1 MEHTREKAKRLAILK
16 QLIKDLHAGAAFD
29 EVKLRFGELIKDVSP
44 GEIAEM
50 EQALIAEGMPEEE
63 IKRLCD
69 VHAAL
74 FADMLTKP
82 AGPKLG
88 EGHPVHTFQLENK
101 ALGEV
106 ARELRGQF
114 TALGDPPDTD
124 EFKRQVDGIRAS
136 LDKLAEVEKHYLRK
150 ENQLFPVMEKLG
162 ITGPPKVM
170 WAVHDDIR
178 ALLKKTKAAL
188 ESADA
193 TSVVDNG
200 VAFLT
205 KLEDMISK
213 EENILFPMVLE
224 RFSDEEWQTVKAGE
238 EEIGYTLVEPREYA
252 KAPAPSPASA
262 PAPASASEHADALKL
277 STGALTPEQVDLMLT
292 HLPVDVSF
300 VDENDEVRYYSD
312 VKDRI
317 FPRSPGVI
325 GRKVQNCHP
334 PASVHIVQKILD
346 AFRSGKKDVAEF
358 WLELQGKFVHIRYFA
373 VRDGEGKYRGTLEVS
388 QDVTGI
394 RQLKGER
401 RLLDW

>member
-1 MEHTREKAKRLAILK
+1 MEHTPEKAERLAILK

-29 EVKLRFGELIKDVSP
+29 EVKRRFGELIKNVSP

-74 FADMLTKP
+74 FQDMLKQPTKLQV
-82 AGPKLG
+82 AK
-88 EGHPVHTFQLENK
+88 GHPVHTFQLENE
-101 ALGEV
+101 ALSEV
-106 ARELRGQF
+106 ARELRRQF
-114 TALGDPPDTD
+114 AALGDPPDGD
-124 EFKRQVDGIRAS
+124 EFKRQSSRIQE
-136 LDKLAEVEKHYLRK
+136 LLEQLAEVEKHYLRK
-150 ENQLFPVMEKLG
+150 ENQLFPVMEQIG

-178 ALLKKTKAAL
+178 ALLKSARKAV
-188 ESADA
+188 ADGDA
-193 TSVVDNG
+193 VTAVASSI
-200 VAFLT
+200 AFLD
-205 KLEDMISK
+205 KFEDMITK
-213 EENILFPMVLE
+213 EENILFPMALE
-224 RFSDEEWQTVKAGE
+224 KLSDEDWQSVRTGE
-238 EEIGYTLVEPREYA
+238 EEIGYALIETA
-252 KAPAPSPASA
+252 GATNIAA
-262 PAPASASEHADALKL
+262 PAPATSSVPPAETGDLLQL
-277 STGALTPEQVDLMLT
+277 STGALTLEQVNLILT

-325 GRKVQNCHP
+325 GRKIQNCHP

-346 AFRSGKKDVAEF
+346 SFRSGEKDISEF
-358 WLELQGKFVHIRYFA
+358 WLELNGKFLHIRYFA
-373 VRDGEGKYRGTLEVS
+373 VRNSNGDYKGTLEVS
-388 QDVTGI
+388 QDITGI
-394 RQLKGER
+394 RKLKGEH

>member
-1 MEHTREKAKRLAILK
+1 MEHTPKKAKRLAILK

-29 EVKLRFGELIKDVSP
+29 EVKRRFGELIKNVSP
-44 GEIAEM
+44 GEIADM

-74 FADMLTKP
+74 FQDMVKQPAKP
-82 AGPKLG
+82 QVAK
-88 EGHPVHTFQLENK
+88 GHPVHTFQLENE

-106 ARELRGQF
+106 AKKLRAELA
-114 TALGDPPDTD
+114 ALGDPPDAD
-124 EFKRQVDGIRAS
+124 KFRRQAS
-136 LDKLAEVEKHYLRK
+136 DIQMLLEQLAEVEKHYLRK
-150 ENQLFPVMEKLG
+150 ENQLFPVMEQIG

-178 ALLKKTKAAL
+178 ALLKSTRKAV
-188 ESADA
+188 ADGDA
-193 TSVVDNG
+193 ASTVGSG
-200 VAFLT
+200 VAFLD
-205 KLEDMISK
+205 KFEDMITK
-213 EENILFPMVLE
+213 EENILFPMALE
-224 RFSDEEWQTVKAGE
+224 KLNDENWQAVETGE
-238 EEIGYTLVEPREYA
+238 EEIGYALIEPHEGVDSTVPSA
-252 KAPAPSPASA
+252 TAAPRSA
-262 PAPASASEHADALKL
+262 PEHEGALEL
-277 STGALTPEQVDLMLT
+277 STGALTLQQINLMLT

-312 VKDRI
+312 VKERI

-334 PASVHIVQKILD
+334 PASVHIVQKVLD
-346 AFRSGKKDVAEF
+346 SFRNGEKDIAEF
-358 WLELQGKFVHIRYFA
+358 WLELNGKFLHIRYFA
-373 VRDGEGKYRGTLEVS
+373 VRDSNGDYKGTLEVS

-394 RQLKGER
+394 RKLKGER